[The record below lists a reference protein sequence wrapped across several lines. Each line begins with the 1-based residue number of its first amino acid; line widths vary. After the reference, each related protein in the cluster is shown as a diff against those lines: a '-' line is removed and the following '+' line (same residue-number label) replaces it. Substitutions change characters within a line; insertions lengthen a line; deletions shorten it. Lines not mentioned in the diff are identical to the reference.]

1 LLVEVKLLTNF
12 KLSSVFL
19 IENTMKQLF
28 LSLVILLVS
37 LTSIAQKQKTDNRF
51 EGLDSDLNKV
61 LETWNAAGFAVSVVE
76 KDKIIYSKGFGY
88 RDYENKIL
96 VTPNTLFAIGSSSKA
111 FTSGLLGILREEGK
125 LSFDDSPIKHI
136 PELRFFNNEM
146 NNLITIKDIMTHRT
160 GLPRHDLSWYFFT
173 TQSRDSLMQRIQYQ
187 EPFAKPRE
195 QWYYNNFMFL
205 TQGVIAERISGKSWE
220 EILQEKFFDPL
231 EMETSNA
238 VITGMKNGKDASFGY
253 EVKNDSIIKKMDY
266 YDIAAMGP
274 AGSINSSVHE
284 MSNWLITWIN
294 GGKFKGSQILP
305 EAYVKEA
312 MSPQMIMANS
322 IPDKEFPDMH
332 ISTYGYGWMVSSY
345 KGHYRVEHGG
355 NINGFSAN
363 AAFYPM
369 DSLGIV
375 VLSNQN
381 GSPIP
386 GIVRNIISDRLLK
399 VDKTDWNKIQK
410 EKADEAKKQAAANQ
424 AQSSSIQKK
433 GTKTSHLL
441 AEFTGEYSHPGYGMV
456 NIQFERDSLF
466 ANTPYQKVWLK
477 HFHYNIFSLV
487 GIENGKV
494 DTTTVSP
501 MQFNFRI
508 NNMGEIASLSFKAEP
523 MVEAI
528 EFKRKPKEIE
538 IDKETLE
545 KYTGDYDLGGQVSK
559 FYAKPEKPTTL
570 FLFVPGQPE
579 YELLSIGKD
588 KFTLKIAEGFT
599 IEFIKDEIGNV
610 KEAKFTQP
618 NGVFVAKKK

>member
-1 LLVEVKLLTNF
+1 
-12 KLSSVFL
+12 
-19 IENTMKQLF
+19 MKQLF
-28 LSLVILLVS
+28 LSLLIFLVS
-37 LTSIAQKQKTDNRF
+37 LTSIAQKQKADNRF
-51 EGLDSDLNKV
+51 EGLDSELNKV

-88 RDYENKIL
+88 RDYENKIP

-111 FTSGLLGILREEGK
+111 FTSGLLGVLREEGK

-146 NNLITIKDIMTHRT
+146 NNLISIKDIMTHRT

-205 TQGVIAERISGKSWE
+205 TQGVIAERISGKPWE
-220 EILQEKFFDPL
+220 DIVQEKFFDPL
-231 EMETSNA
+231 EMKTSNA
-238 VITGMKNGKDASFGY
+238 VITGLKNGKDASFGY

-274 AGSINSSVHE
+274 AGSINSSVNE
-284 MSNWLITWIN
+284 MSNWLIAWIN
-294 GGKFKGSQILP
+294 GGKFKDNQILP

-363 AAFYPM
+363 AAFFPM
-369 DSLGIV
+369 DSIGIV

-456 NIQFERDSLF
+456 NIQLERDSLF

-508 NNMGEIASLSFKAEP
+508 NNLGEIASLSFKAEP
-523 MVEAI
+523 MVDAI

-538 IDKETLE
+538 LDKETLE
-545 KYTGDYDLGGQVSK
+545 KYTGDYDLGGQVAK
-559 FYAKPEKPTTL
+559 FYLKEGNVNTL
-570 FLFVPGQPE
+570 FLFVAGQPE
-579 YELLSIGKD
+579 YDLLPIGKN
-588 KFTLKIAEGFT
+588 KFALKVAEGYTIVFT
-599 IEFIKDEIGNV
+599 EDESGKIIEAVFN
-610 KEAKFTQP
+610 QP
-618 NGVFVAKKK
+618 NGVFVAKRK

>member
-1 LLVEVKLLTNF
+1 MKNLLILLLLF
-12 KLSSVFL
+12 CSISISFGQKKSSVDQFSGINAEL
-19 IENTMKQLF
+19 E
-28 LSLVILLVS
+28 
-37 LTSIAQKQKTDNRF
+37 
-51 EGLDSDLNKV
+51 KV
-61 LETWNAAGFAVSVVE
+61 LDTWKVAGFAVAVVE

-88 RDYENKIL
+88 RDYENKIS

-136 PELRFFNNEM
+136 PELRFYNNEM
-146 NNLITIKDIMTHRT
+146 NSLITIKDIMTHRT

-205 TQGVIAERISGKSWE
+205 TQGVIAERITGKTWE
-220 EILQEKFFDPL
+220 DNIQEKFFDPL
-231 EMETSNA
+231 EMKTSNA
-238 VITGMKNGKDASFGY
+238 VITGLKNGNDASFGY
-253 EVKNDSIIKKMDY
+253 ELKNDSIIKKMDY

-274 AGSINSSVHE
+274 AGSINSNVNE
-284 MSNWLITWIN
+284 MSNWLIAWIN
-294 GGKFKGSQILP
+294 GGKFKDNQILP

-322 IPDKEFPDMH
+322 IPDKEFPEMH
-332 ISTYGYGWMVSSY
+332 LSTYGYGWMVSSY

-363 AAFYPM
+363 AAFFPT
-369 DSLGIV
+369 DSIGIV

-381 GSPIP
+381 GSPVP

-399 VDKTDWNKIQK
+399 VEKTDWNKVQK

-441 AEFTGEYSHPGYGMV
+441 AEFTGDYSHPGYGKIDV
-456 NIQFERDSLF
+456 QFEKDSLF
-466 ANTPYQKVWLK
+466 ANTPYQKIWLK

-487 GIENGKV
+487 GMENGKV
-494 DTTTVSP
+494 DTTLVTP

-523 MVEAI
+523 TVEAI

-538 IDKETLE
+538 INKETLG
-545 KYTGDYDLGGQVSK
+545 KYVGEYDLGGQIAK
-559 FYAKPEKPTTL
+559 FYLKEGNENTL

-579 YELLSIGKD
+579 YDLLAIGKH
-588 KFTLKIAEGFT
+588 KFALKVAEGYNIVFT
-599 IEFIKDEIGNV
+599 EDESEKIIEAVFH
-610 KEAKFTQP
+610 QP
-618 NGVFVAKKK
+618 NGVFKAKRK

>member
-1 LLVEVKLLTNF
+1 MKH
-12 KLSSVFL
+12 L
-19 IENTMKQLF
+19 IFSTL
-28 LSLVILLVS
+28 ILLLALPS
-37 LTSIAQKQKTDNRF
+37 FAQKQKPDNRLT
-51 EGLDSDLNKV
+51 GLDSELNKV
-61 LETWNAAGFAVSVVE
+61 LEAWNAAGFAVAVVE

-88 RDYENKIL
+88 RDYENKVP

-136 PELRFFNNEM
+136 PELRFYHNEM

-187 EPFAKPRE
+187 EPFAKVRE

-205 TQGVIAERISGKSWE
+205 TQGVITERITGKTWE
-220 EILQEKFFDPL
+220 ENLQEKFFDPL
-231 EMETSNA
+231 GMNTSNA
-238 VITGMKNGKDASFGY
+238 VINGLKNGKEASFGY

-274 AGSINSSVHE
+274 AGSINSSVNE
-284 MSNWLITWIN
+284 MSNWVISWIN
-294 GGKFKGSQILP
+294 GGKFKGEQILP
-305 EAYVKEA
+305 ESYVKEA
-312 MSPQMIMANS
+312 ISPQMIMANS

-363 AAFYPM
+363 VAFFPT
-369 DSLGIV
+369 DSIGIV
-375 VLSNQN
+375 VLANQN
-381 GSPIP
+381 GSLVP

-410 EKADEAKKQAAANQ
+410 EKADEAKKQAAAGQ
-424 AQSSSIQKK
+424 EKSASIQKK

-441 AEFTGEYSHPGYGMV
+441 AEFTGDYSHPGYGTV
-456 NIQFERDSLF
+456 DIQFERDSLF
-466 ANTPYQKVWLK
+466 AQTPYQKVWLK

-487 GIENGKV
+487 GMENGKV

-523 MVEAI
+523 TVDAI
-528 EFKRKPKEIE
+528 EFKKKPKEIAVNN
-538 IDKETLE
+538 ETLE
-545 KYTGDYDLGGQVSK
+545 KYTGEYDLGGQTIK
-559 FYAKPEKPTTL
+559 FYLKEGNENTL
-570 FLFVPGQPE
+570 FLFVTGQPE
-579 YELLSIGKD
+579 YDLLAIGKD
-588 KFTLKIAEGFT
+588 KFALKVAEGYT
-599 IEFIKDEIGNV
+599 IEFAEDEKGNI

-618 NGVFVAKKK
+618 NGVFEAKRK

>member
-1 LLVEVKLLTNF
+1 
-12 KLSSVFL
+12 
-19 IENTMKQLF
+19 MKQLF
-28 LSLVILLVS
+28 LSFLIFLVS
-37 LTSIAQKQKTDNRF
+37 LTSIAQKQKADNRF
-51 EGLDSDLNKV
+51 EGLDSELNKV
-61 LETWNAAGFAVSVVE
+61 LETWNAAGFAVAVVE

-88 RDYENKIL
+88 KDYENKIPI
-96 VTPNTLFAIGSSSKA
+96 TPNTLFAIGSSSKA
-111 FTSGLLGILREEGK
+111 FTSGLLGILREEKK
-125 LSFDDSPIKHI
+125 LSFDDSPSKHI
-136 PELRFFNNEM
+136 PDLRFYNNEM

-195 QWYYNNFMFL
+195 NWYYNNFMFL
-205 TQGVIAERISGKSWE
+205 TQGVIAERITGKTWE
-220 EILQEKFFDPL
+220 ENIQEKFFDPL
-231 EMETSNA
+231 EMKTSNA
-238 VITGMKNGKDASFGY
+238 VITGLKNGKDASFGY

-274 AGSINSSVHE
+274 AGSINSNVNE

-294 GGKFKGSQILP
+294 GGKFKGNQILP

-363 AAFYPM
+363 AAFFPM
-369 DSLGIV
+369 DSIGIV

-399 VDKTDWNKIQK
+399 VDKTDWNKVQK
-410 EKADEAKKQAAANQ
+410 EKADEAKKQASASQ
-424 AQSSSIQKK
+424 EQTTSIQKK

-441 AEFTGEYSHPGYGMV
+441 AEFTGDYIHPGYGKIA
-456 NIQFERDSLF
+456 IQFERDSLF
-466 ANTPYQKVWLK
+466 ASTPYQKVWLK

-487 GIENGKV
+487 GMENGKV

-523 MVEAI
+523 MVDAI
-528 EFKRKPKEIE
+528 EFKRTPKEVALE
-538 IDKETLE
+538 KETLE
-545 KYTGDYDLGGQVSK
+545 KYTGDYDLGGQVAK
-559 FYAKPEKPTTL
+559 FYLKEGNENTL
-570 FLFVPGQPE
+570 FLFVAGQPE
-579 YELLSIGKD
+579 YELLSLGQH
-588 KFTLKIAEGFT
+588 KFALKIADGYT
-599 IEFIKDEIGNV
+599 VEF
-610 KEAKFTQP
+610 KEESNGKFQQAVFVQP
-618 NGVFVAKKK
+618 NGTFKAERK

>member
-1 LLVEVKLLTNF
+1 
-12 KLSSVFL
+12 
-19 IENTMKQLF
+19 MKQLL
-28 LSLVILLVS
+28 LSLLISLVS
-37 LTSIAQKQKTDNRF
+37 LSSIAQKQKTDNPF
-51 EGLDSDLNKV
+51 SGLDAELEKV
-61 LETWNAAGFAVSVVE
+61 LDTWKAAGFAVAVVE

-88 RDYENKIL
+88 RDYENKIP

-111 FTSGLLGILREEGK
+111 FTSGLLGVLREEGK

-173 TQSRDSLMQRIQYQ
+173 TQSRDTLMQRIQYQ

-220 EILQEKFFDPL
+220 DILQEKFFVPL
-231 EMETSNA
+231 EMKTSNA
-238 VITGMKNGKDASFGY
+238 VITGLKNGKDASFGY
-253 EVKNDSIIKKMDY
+253 ELKNDSIIKKMDY

-274 AGSINSSVHE
+274 AGSINSSVYE

-294 GGKFKGSQILP
+294 GGKFKGNQILP

-363 AAFYPM
+363 AAFFPM

-466 ANTPYQKVWLK
+466 ANTPYQNVWLK

-523 MVEAI
+523 MIDAI
-528 EFKRKPKEIE
+528 EFKREPKEIE

-545 KYTGDYDLGGQVSK
+545 KYTGDYDLGGQVAK
-559 FYAKPEKPTTL
+559 FYLKEGNVNTL
-570 FLFVPGQPE
+570 FLFVAGQPE
-579 YELLSIGKD
+579 YDLLPIGKN
-588 KFTLKIAEGFT
+588 KFALKVAEGFT
-599 IEFIKDEIGNV
+599 IVFTEDESGKII
-610 KEAKFTQP
+610 EAVFNQP
-618 NGVFVAKKK
+618 NGVFVAKRK

>member
-1 LLVEVKLLTNF
+1 MIA
-12 KLSSVFL
+12 LS
-19 IENTMKQLF
+19 IH
-28 LSLVILLVS
+28 
-37 LTSIAQKQKTDNRF
+37 AQTQATDNRF
-51 EGLDSDLNKV
+51 EGLDSELNTV
-61 LETWNAAGFAVSVVE
+61 LESWNAAGFAVAVVE

-88 RDYENKIL
+88 RDYENKL
-96 VTPNTLFAIGSSSKA
+96 PVTPNTLFAIGSSSKA

-136 PELRFFNNEM
+136 PELRFYNNEM

-187 EPFAKPRE
+187 EPFTNVRE

-205 TQGVIAERISGKSWE
+205 TQGVIAEKVTGKTWE
-220 EILQEKFFDPL
+220 ENLQEKFFDPL
-231 EMETSNA
+231 EMKTSNA
-238 VITGMKNGKDASFGY
+238 VIDGLKKGKEASFGY
-253 EVKNDSIIKKMDY
+253 ELKNDSIIKKMDY

-274 AGSINSSVHE
+274 AGSINSSVNE
-284 MSNWLITWIN
+284 ISNWLITWIN
-294 GGKFKGSQILP
+294 GGKFKGEQILP
-305 EAYVKEA
+305 ESYVKEA

-363 AAFYPM
+363 VAFFPT
-369 DSLGIV
+369 DSIGIV
-375 VLSNQN
+375 VLANQN
-381 GSPIP
+381 GSLIP

-399 VDKTDWNKIQK
+399 VEKTDWNKIQK
-410 EKADEAKKQAAANQ
+410 EKADEAKKQAEPGQ
-424 AQSSSIQKK
+424 AESKSIQKK

-441 AEFTGEYSHPGYGMV
+441 AEFTGDYSHPGYGTV
-456 NIQFERDSLF
+456 EVQFERDSLF
-466 ANTPYQKVWLK
+466 AQTPYQKVWLK

-487 GIENGKV
+487 GMENGKV

-523 MVEAI
+523 TVDAI
-528 EFKRKPKEIE
+528 EFKRKPKEIAVN
-538 IDKETLE
+538 KETLE
-545 KYTGDYDLGGQVSK
+545 KYTGDYDLGGQAVK
-559 FYAKPEKPTTL
+559 FYLKEGNENTL
-570 FLFVPGQPE
+570 FLFVAGQPE
-579 YELLSIGKD
+579 YDLLAIGEN
-588 KFTLKIAEGFT
+588 KFALKVAEGYT
-599 IEFIKDEIGNV
+599 IEFAEDENGNV

-618 NGVFVAKKK
+618 NGVFVAKRK

>member
-1 LLVEVKLLTNF
+1 
-12 KLSSVFL
+12 
-19 IENTMKQLF
+19 MKQLF
-28 LSLVILLVS
+28 LFLLIFLVS
-37 LTSIAQKQKTDNRF
+37 LTSIAQKQKADNRF
-51 EGLDSDLNKV
+51 EGLDSELNKV
-61 LETWNAAGFAVSVVE
+61 LETWNAAGFAVAVVE

-88 RDYENKIL
+88 KDYENKIPI
-96 VTPNTLFAIGSSSKA
+96 TPNTLFAIGSSSKA
-111 FTSGLLGILREEGK
+111 FTSGLLGILREEKK
-125 LSFDDSPIKHI
+125 LSFDDSPSKHI
-136 PELRFFNNEM
+136 PDLRFYNNEM
-146 NNLITIKDIMTHRT
+146 NNLITIMDIMTHRT

-195 QWYYNNFMFL
+195 KWYYNNFMFL
-205 TQGVIAERISGKSWE
+205 TQGVIAERITGKTWE
-220 EILQEKFFDPL
+220 ENIQEKFFDPL
-231 EMETSNA
+231 EMKTSNA
-238 VITGMKNGKDASFGY
+238 VITGLKNGKDASFGY

-274 AGSINSSVHE
+274 AGSINSNVNE

-294 GGKFKGSQILP
+294 GGKFKGNQILP

-363 AAFYPM
+363 AAFFPM
-369 DSLGIV
+369 DSIGIV

-399 VDKTDWNKIQK
+399 VDKTDWNKVQK
-410 EKADEAKKQAAANQ
+410 EKADEAKKQASASQ
-424 AQSSSIQKK
+424 EQTTSIQKK

-441 AEFTGEYSHPGYGMV
+441 AEFTGDYIHPGYGKIA
-456 NIQFERDSLF
+456 IQFERDSLF
-466 ANTPYQKVWLK
+466 ASTPYQKVWLK

-487 GIENGKV
+487 GMENGKV

-523 MVEAI
+523 MVDAI
-528 EFKRKPKEIE
+528 EFKRTPKEVALE
-538 IDKETLE
+538 KETLE
-545 KYTGDYDLGGQVSK
+545 KYTGDYDLGGQVAK
-559 FYAKPEKPTTL
+559 FYLKEGNENTL
-570 FLFVPGQPE
+570 FLFVAGQPE
-579 YELLSIGKD
+579 YELLSLGQH
-588 KFTLKIAEGFT
+588 KFALKIADGYT
-599 IEFIKDEIGNV
+599 VEF
-610 KEAKFTQP
+610 KEESNGKFQQAVFVQP
-618 NGVFVAKKK
+618 NGTFKAERK

>member
-1 LLVEVKLLTNF
+1 
-12 KLSSVFL
+12 
-19 IENTMKQLF
+19 M
-28 LSLVILLVS
+28 
-37 LTSIAQKQKTDNRF
+37 
-51 EGLDSDLNKV
+51 
-61 LETWNAAGFAVSVVE
+61 
-76 KDKIIYSKGFGY
+76 
-88 RDYENKIL
+88 
-96 VTPNTLFAIGSSSKA
+96 
-111 FTSGLLGILREEGK
+111 
-125 LSFDDSPIKHI
+125 SFDDSPIKHI
-136 PELRFFNNEM
+136 PELRFYNNEM
-146 NNLITIKDIMTHRT
+146 NSLITIKDIMTHRT

-173 TQSRDSLMQRIQYQ
+173 TQSRDSLMQRIQYH

-205 TQGVIAERISGKSWE
+205 TQGVIAERITGKTWE
-220 EILQEKFFDPL
+220 DNIQEKFFDPL
-231 EMETSNA
+231 EMKTSNA
-238 VITGMKNGKDASFGY
+238 VITGLKNGNDTSYGY
-253 EVKNDSIIKKMDY
+253 ELKNDSIIKKMDY

-274 AGSINSSVHE
+274 AGSINSSVNE
-284 MSNWLITWIN
+284 MSNWLIAWIS
-294 GGKFKGSQILP
+294 GGKFKDNQILP

-363 AAFYPM
+363 AAFFPT
-369 DSLGIV
+369 DSIGIV

-381 GSPIP
+381 GSPVP

-399 VDKTDWNKIQK
+399 LEKTDWNKVQK

-424 AQSSSIQKK
+424 AQSGSIQKK
-433 GTKTSHLL
+433 GTKPSHLL
-441 AEFTGEYSHPGYGMV
+441 TEFTGDYFHPGYGKIDV
-456 NIQFERDSLF
+456 KFEKDSLF

-487 GIENGKV
+487 GMENGKV
-494 DTTTVSP
+494 DTTLISP

-523 MVEAI
+523 SVEAI

-538 IDKETLE
+538 INKETLG
-545 KYTGDYDLGGQVSK
+545 KYVGEYDLGGQVVK
-559 FYAKPEKPTTL
+559 FYIKEGNENTL

-579 YELLSIGKD
+579 YDLLAIGKH
-588 KFTLKIAEGFT
+588 KFALKVAEGYTIVFT
-599 IEFIKDEIGNV
+599 EDESEKIV
-610 KEAKFTQP
+610 EAVFHQP
-618 NGVFVAKKK
+618 NGVFKAKRK

>member
-1 LLVEVKLLTNF
+1 
-12 KLSSVFL
+12 
-19 IENTMKQLF
+19 MKQLLLF
-28 LSLVILLVS
+28 LLIFLVS
-37 LTSIAQKQKTDNRF
+37 LSSIAQKQKNDNPF
-51 EGLDSDLNKV
+51 SGLDAELEKV
-61 LETWNAAGFAVSVVE
+61 LDTWKVAGFAVAVVE

-88 RDYENKIL
+88 RDYENKIP

-111 FTSGLLGILREEGK
+111 FTSGLLGVLREEGK

-220 EILQEKFFDPL
+220 DILQEKFFVPL
-231 EMETSNA
+231 EMKTSNA
-238 VITGMKNGKDASFGY
+238 VISGLKNGKDASFGY

-274 AGSINSSVHE
+274 AGSINSSVYE

-294 GGKFKGSQILP
+294 GGKFKGNQILP

-363 AAFYPM
+363 AAFFPM

-523 MVEAI
+523 MIDAI
-528 EFKRKPKEIE
+528 EFKREPKEIE

-545 KYTGDYDLGGQVSK
+545 KYTGDYDLGGQVAK
-559 FYAKPEKPTTL
+559 FYLKEGNENTL

-579 YELLSIGKD
+579 YDLLAIGKH
-588 KFTLKIAEGFT
+588 KFALKIAEGYTIVFT
-599 IEFIKDEIGNV
+599 EDESGKIIEAIFN
-610 KEAKFTQP
+610 QP
-618 NGVFVAKKK
+618 NGVFKAKRK

>member
-1 LLVEVKLLTNF
+1 MKNNNF
-12 KLSSVFL
+12 RFL
-19 IENTMKQLF
+19 ISDHMKQLL
-28 LSLVILLVS
+28 LSLLISLVS
-37 LTSIAQKQKTDNRF
+37 LSSIAQKQKTDNPF
-51 EGLDSDLNKV
+51 SGLDAELEKV
-61 LETWNAAGFAVSVVE
+61 LDTWNAAGFAVAVVE

-88 RDYENKIL
+88 RDYENKTP

-136 PELRFFNNEM
+136 PELRFYNNEM
-146 NNLITIKDIMTHRT
+146 NSLITIKDIMTHRT

-205 TQGVIAERISGKSWE
+205 TQGVIAERITGKTWE
-220 EILQEKFFDPL
+220 DNIQEKFFDPL
-231 EMETSNA
+231 EMKTSNA
-238 VITGMKNGKDASFGY
+238 VITGLKNGNDASFGY
-253 EVKNDSIIKKMDY
+253 EIKNDSIIKKMDY
-266 YDIAAMGP
+266 YDIGAMGP
-274 AGSINSSVHE
+274 AGSINSNVNE
-284 MSNWLITWIN
+284 MSNWLIAWIN
-294 GGKFKGSQILP
+294 GGKFKDNQILP

-363 AAFYPM
+363 AAFFPT
-369 DSLGIV
+369 DSIGIV

-381 GSPIP
+381 GSPVP

-399 VDKTDWNKIQK
+399 VEKTDWNKVQK

-441 AEFTGEYSHPGYGMV
+441 AEFTGDYSHPGYGKIDV
-456 NIQFERDSLF
+456 QFEKDSLF

-487 GIENGKV
+487 GMENGKV
-494 DTTTVSP
+494 DTTMISP

-523 MVEAI
+523 TVEAI
-528 EFKRKPKEIE
+528 EFKRRPKEIE
-538 IDKETLE
+538 IKKETLG
-545 KYTGDYDLGGQVSK
+545 KYVGEYDLGGQVAK
-559 FYAKPEKPTTL
+559 FYLKEGNENTL

-579 YELLSIGKD
+579 YDLLAIGKH
-588 KFTLKIAEGFT
+588 KFALKIAEGYTIVFT
-599 IEFIKDEIGNV
+599 EDESGKIIEAVFN
-610 KEAKFTQP
+610 QP
-618 NGVFVAKKK
+618 NGVFKAKRK

>member
-1 LLVEVKLLTNF
+1 
-12 KLSSVFL
+12 
-19 IENTMKQLF
+19 MKQLF
-28 LSLVILLVS
+28 LSFLIFLVS
-37 LTSIAQKQKTDNRF
+37 LTSIAQKQKADNRF
-51 EGLDSDLNKV
+51 EGLDSELNKV
-61 LETWNAAGFAVSVVE
+61 LETWNAAGFAVAVVE

-88 RDYENKIL
+88 KDYENKIPI
-96 VTPNTLFAIGSSSKA
+96 TPNTLFAIGSSSKA
-111 FTSGLLGILREEGK
+111 FTSGLLGILREEKK
-125 LSFDDSPIKHI
+125 LSFDDSPSKHI
-136 PELRFFNNEM
+136 PDLRFYNNEM

-195 QWYYNNFMFL
+195 NWYYNNFMFL
-205 TQGVIAERISGKSWE
+205 TQGVIAERITGKTWE
-220 EILQEKFFDPL
+220 ENIQEKFFDPL
-231 EMETSNA
+231 EMKTSNA
-238 VITGMKNGKDASFGY
+238 VITGLKNGKDASFGY

-274 AGSINSSVHE
+274 AGSINSNVNE

-294 GGKFKGSQILP
+294 GGKFKGNQILP

-363 AAFYPM
+363 AAFFPM
-369 DSLGIV
+369 DSIGIV

-399 VDKTDWNKIQK
+399 VDKTDWNKVQK
-410 EKADEAKKQAAANQ
+410 EKADEAKKQASASQ
-424 AQSSSIQKK
+424 EQTTSIQKK

-441 AEFTGEYSHPGYGMV
+441 AEFTGDYIHPGYGKIA
-456 NIQFERDSLF
+456 IQFERDSLF
-466 ANTPYQKVWLK
+466 ASTPYQKVWLK

-487 GIENGKV
+487 GMEKGKV

-523 MVEAI
+523 MVDAI
-528 EFKRKPKEIE
+528 EFKRTPKEVALE
-538 IDKETLE
+538 KETLE
-545 KYTGDYDLGGQVSK
+545 KYTGDYDLGGQVAK
-559 FYAKPEKPTTL
+559 FYLKEGNENTL
-570 FLFVPGQPE
+570 FLFVAGQPE
-579 YELLSIGKD
+579 YELLSLGQH
-588 KFTLKIAEGFT
+588 KFALKIADGYT
-599 IEFIKDEIGNV
+599 VEF
-610 KEAKFTQP
+610 KEESNGKFQQAVFVQP
-618 NGVFVAKKK
+618 NGTFKAERK

>member
-1 LLVEVKLLTNF
+1 
-12 KLSSVFL
+12 
-19 IENTMKQLF
+19 MKQLL
-28 LSLVILLVS
+28 LSLLIS
-37 LTSIAQKQKTDNRF
+37 LFSLSSIAQKQKTDNRF
-51 EGLDSDLNKV
+51 SGLDAELEKV
-61 LETWNAAGFAVSVVE
+61 LGTWRAAGFAVAVVE

-88 RDYENKIL
+88 RDYENKIP

-111 FTSGLLGILREEGK
+111 FTSGLLGVLREEGK

-146 NNLITIKDIMTHRT
+146 NNLITIKDIITHRT

-187 EPFAKPRE
+187 EPFTKPRE

-205 TQGVIAERISGKSWE
+205 TQGVIAEKITSKTWE
-220 EILQEKFFDPL
+220 ENIQEKFFDPL
-231 EMETSNA
+231 EMKTSNA
-238 VITGMKNGKDASFGY
+238 VISGLKNGKDASFGY

-284 MSNWLITWIN
+284 MSNWLIAWIN
-294 GGKFKGSQILP
+294 GGKFKGNQILP

-322 IPDKEFPDMH
+322 VPDKEFPDMH

-363 AAFYPM
+363 AAFFPM

-386 GIVRNIISDRLLK
+386 GIVRNIVSDRLLK
-399 VDKTDWNKIQK
+399 VDKTDWNKVQK

-508 NNMGEIASLSFKAEP
+508 NNTGEIASLSFKAEP
-523 MVEAI
+523 MIDAI
-528 EFKRKPKEIE
+528 EFKREPKEIE

-545 KYTGDYDLGGQVSK
+545 KYMGDYDLGGQVAK
-559 FYAKPEKPTTL
+559 FYLKEGNENTL
-570 FLFVPGQPE
+570 FLFVAGQPE
-579 YELLSIGKD
+579 YDLLPIGKN
-588 KFTLKIAEGFT
+588 KFALKMAEGFT
-599 IEFIKDEIGNV
+599 IVFTEDESGKII
-610 KEAKFTQP
+610 EAVFNQP
-618 NGVFVAKKK
+618 NGVFVAKRK

>member
-1 LLVEVKLLTNF
+1 MKH
-12 KLSSVFL
+12 L
-19 IENTMKQLF
+19 IFSTL
-28 LSLVILLVS
+28 ILLLALPS
-37 LTSIAQKQKTDNRF
+37 FAQKQKPDNRLT
-51 EGLDSDLNKV
+51 GLDSELNKV
-61 LETWNAAGFAVSVVE
+61 LEAWNAAGFAVAVVE

-88 RDYENKIL
+88 RDYENKVP

-136 PELRFFNNEM
+136 PELRFYHNEM

-187 EPFAKPRE
+187 EPFAKVRE

-205 TQGVIAERISGKSWE
+205 TQGVITERITGKTWE
-220 EILQEKFFDPL
+220 ENLQEKFFDPL
-231 EMETSNA
+231 GMNTSNA
-238 VITGMKNGKDASFGY
+238 VINGLKNGKEASFGY

-274 AGSINSSVHE
+274 AGSINSSVNE
-284 MSNWLITWIN
+284 MSNWVISWIN
-294 GGKFKGSQILP
+294 GGKFKGEQILP
-305 EAYVKEA
+305 ESYVKEA
-312 MSPQMIMANS
+312 ISPQMIMANS

-363 AAFYPM
+363 VAFFPT
-369 DSLGIV
+369 DSIGIV
-375 VLSNQN
+375 VLANQN
-381 GSPIP
+381 GSLVP

-410 EKADEAKKQAAANQ
+410 EKADEAKKQAAAGQ
-424 AQSSSIQKK
+424 EKSASIQKK

-441 AEFTGEYSHPGYGMV
+441 AEFTGDYSHPGYGTV
-456 NIQFERDSLF
+456 DIQFERDSLF
-466 ANTPYQKVWLK
+466 GQTPYQKVWLK

-487 GIENGKV
+487 GMENGRV

-523 MVEAI
+523 TVDAI
-528 EFKRKPKEIE
+528 EFKRKPKEIAVN
-538 IDKETLE
+538 KETLE
-545 KYTGDYDLGGQVSK
+545 KYTGEYDLSGQTVK
-559 FYAKPEKPTTL
+559 FYLKEGNENTL
-570 FLFVPGQPE
+570 FLFVTGQPE
-579 YELLSIGKD
+579 YDLLAIGKD
-588 KFTLKIAEGFT
+588 KFALKVAEGYT
-599 IEFIKDEIGNV
+599 IEFAEDEKGNI

-618 NGVFVAKKK
+618 NGVFEAKRK

>member
-1 LLVEVKLLTNF
+1 MKHLI
-12 KLSSVFL
+12 LSTL
-19 IENTMKQLF
+19 
-28 LSLVILLVS
+28 ILLVA
-37 LTSIAQKQKTDNRF
+37 LTSFAQKQKPDNRF
-51 EGLDSDLNKV
+51 TGLDSELNQV
-61 LETWNAAGFAVSVVE
+61 LETWNAAGFAVAVVE

-88 RDYENKIL
+88 RDYENKVP

-136 PELRFFNNEM
+136 PELRFYNNEM

-187 EPFAKPRE
+187 EPFAKVRE
-195 QWYYNNFMFL
+195 KWYYNNFMFL
-205 TQGVIAERISGKSWE
+205 TQGVIAERVTGKTWE
-220 EILQEKFFDPL
+220 ENLQEKFFDPL
-231 EMETSNA
+231 EMKTTNA
-238 VITGMKNGKDASFGY
+238 VIDGLKKGKEASFGY
-253 EVKNDSIIKKMDY
+253 ELKNDSIIKKMDY

-274 AGSINSSVHE
+274 AGSINSSVNE
-284 MSNWLITWIN
+284 ISNWLITWIN
-294 GGKFKGSQILP
+294 GGKFKGEQILP
-305 EAYVKEA
+305 ESYVKEA

-332 ISTYGYGWMVSSY
+332 ISTYGYAWMVSSY

-363 AAFYPM
+363 VAFFPT
-369 DSLGIV
+369 DSIGIV
-375 VLSNQN
+375 VLANQN
-381 GSPIP
+381 GSLIP

-399 VDKTDWNKIQK
+399 VDKTEWNKIQK
-410 EKADEAKKQAAANQ
+410 EKADEAKKQAEAGQ
-424 AQSSSIQKK
+424 AESKSIQKK

-441 AEFTGEYSHPGYGMV
+441 AEFTGDYSHPGYGTV
-456 NIQFERDSLF
+456 EVQFERDSLF
-466 ANTPYQKVWLK
+466 AQTPYQKVWLK

-487 GIENGKV
+487 GMENGKV

-523 MVEAI
+523 TVDAI
-528 EFKRKPKEIE
+528 EFKRKPKEIAVN
-538 IDKETLE
+538 KETLE
-545 KYTGDYDLGGQVSK
+545 KYTGDYDLGGQAVK
-559 FYAKPEKPTTL
+559 FYLKEGNENTL
-570 FLFVPGQPE
+570 FLFVAGQPE
-579 YELLSIGKD
+579 YDLLAIGKD
-588 KFTLKIAEGFT
+588 KFALKVAEGYT
-599 IEFIKDEIGNV
+599 IEFAEDENGNV

-618 NGVFVAKKK
+618 NGVFVAKRK

>member
-1 LLVEVKLLTNF
+1 
-12 KLSSVFL
+12 
-19 IENTMKQLF
+19 MKQLLLF
-28 LSLVILLVS
+28 LLIFLVS
-37 LTSIAQKQKTDNRF
+37 LSSIAQKQKNDNPF
-51 EGLDSDLNKV
+51 SGLDAELEKV
-61 LETWNAAGFAVSVVE
+61 LDTWKVAGFAVAVVE

-88 RDYENKIL
+88 RDYENKIP

-111 FTSGLLGILREEGK
+111 FTSGLLGVLREEGK

-220 EILQEKFFDPL
+220 DILQEKFFVPL
-231 EMETSNA
+231 EMKTSNA
-238 VITGMKNGKDASFGY
+238 VISGLKNGKDASFGY

-274 AGSINSSVHE
+274 AGSINSSVYE

-294 GGKFKGSQILP
+294 GGKFKGNQILP

-363 AAFYPM
+363 AAFFPM

-523 MVEAI
+523 MIDAI
-528 EFKRKPKEIE
+528 EFKREPKEIE

-545 KYTGDYDLGGQVSK
+545 KYTGDYDLGGQVAK
-559 FYAKPEKPTTL
+559 FYLKEGNENTL
-570 FLFVPGQPE
+570 FLFVAGQPE
-579 YELLSIGKD
+579 YDLLPIGKN
-588 KFTLKIAEGFT
+588 KFALKVAEGFT
-599 IEFIKDEIGNV
+599 IVFKEDESGKII
-610 KEAKFTQP
+610 EAVFNQP
-618 NGVFVAKKK
+618 NGVFVAKRK

>member
-1 LLVEVKLLTNF
+1 MKKLL
-12 KLSSVFL
+12 
-19 IENTMKQLF
+19 
-28 LSLVILLVS
+28 LSLLISLVS
-37 LTSIAQKQKTDNRF
+37 LSSIAQKQKNDNPF
-51 EGLDSDLNKV
+51 SGLDAELEKV
-61 LETWNAAGFAVSVVE
+61 LDTWKVAGFAVAVVE

-88 RDYENKIL
+88 RDYENKIP

-111 FTSGLLGILREEGK
+111 FTSGLLGVLREEGK

-220 EILQEKFFDPL
+220 DILQEKFFVPL
-231 EMETSNA
+231 EMKTSNA
-238 VITGMKNGKDASFGY
+238 VISGLKNGKDASFGY

-274 AGSINSSVHE
+274 AGSINSSVYE

-294 GGKFKGSQILP
+294 GGKFKGNQILP

-363 AAFYPM
+363 AAFFPM

-523 MVEAI
+523 MIDAI
-528 EFKRKPKEIE
+528 EFKREPKEIE

-545 KYTGDYDLGGQVSK
+545 KYTGDYDLGGQVAK
-559 FYAKPEKPTTL
+559 FYLKEGNENTL

-579 YELLSIGKD
+579 YDLLAIGKH
-588 KFTLKIAEGFT
+588 KFALKIAEGYTIVFT
-599 IEFIKDEIGNV
+599 EDESGKIIEAIFN
-610 KEAKFTQP
+610 QP
-618 NGVFVAKKK
+618 NGVFKAKRK

>member
-1 LLVEVKLLTNF
+1 MKHLI
-12 KLSSVFL
+12 LSTL
-19 IENTMKQLF
+19 
-28 LSLVILLVS
+28 ILLITLPS
-37 LTSIAQKQKTDNRF
+37 FAQNQNNDNRF
-51 EGLDSDLNKV
+51 EGLDSELSKV
-61 LETWNAAGFAVSVVE
+61 LETWNAAGFAVAVVE
-76 KDKIIYSKGFGY
+76 KDKIIYTKGFGY
-88 RDYENKIL
+88 RDYENKIP
-96 VTPNTLFAIGSSSKA
+96 VTTNTLFAIGSSSKA

-136 PELRFFNNEM
+136 PELRFYNNEM

-187 EPFAKPRE
+187 EPFAKVRE
-195 QWYYNNFMFL
+195 KWYYNNFMFL
-205 TQGVIAERISGKSWE
+205 TQGVIAERITGKSWE
-220 EILQEKFFDPL
+220 ENMQEKFFGPL
-231 EMETSNA
+231 GMNTSNT
-238 VITGMKNGKDASFGY
+238 VIDGMKKGKDVSFGY
-253 EVKNDSIIKKMDY
+253 QVKNDSIIKRMDY

-274 AGSINSSVHE
+274 AGSINSSVNE
-284 MSNWLITWIN
+284 MSNWLISWIN

-332 ISTYGYGWMVSSY
+332 ISTYGYGWMISSY

-355 NINGFSAN
+355 NIDGFSAN
-363 AAFYPM
+363 AAFFPT
-369 DSLGIV
+369 DSIGIV
-375 VLSNQN
+375 VLANQN
-381 GSPIP
+381 GSLVPDL
-386 GIVRNIISDRLLK
+386 VRNMISDRMLN
-399 VDKTDWNKIQK
+399 VEKTDWNKILK
-410 EKADEAKKQAAANQ
+410 EKVDEAKKQAAAGQ
-424 AQSSSIQKK
+424 EKPASIQKK
-433 GTKTSHLL
+433 GTKTSHIL
-441 AEFTGEYSHPGYGMV
+441 AEFTGDYTHPGYGTID
-456 NIQFERDSLF
+456 IQLERDSLF
-466 ANTPYQKVWLK
+466 AITPYQKVWLK

-487 GIENGKV
+487 GMENGKV

-523 MVEAI
+523 AVDAI
-528 EFKRKPKEIE
+528 EFKRKPKEIAVN
-538 IDKETLE
+538 KETLE

-559 FYAKPEKPTTL
+559 FYTKPEKPTTL

-588 KFTLKIAEGFT
+588 RFTLKIAEGFV
-599 IEFIKDEIGNV
+599 IEFLEDEMGNV

-618 NGVFVAKKK
+618 NGIFVAKKK

>member
-1 LLVEVKLLTNF
+1 MKH
-12 KLSSVFL
+12 L
-19 IENTMKQLF
+19 IFSTL
-28 LSLVILLVS
+28 ILLLALPS
-37 LTSIAQKQKTDNRF
+37 FAQKQKPDNRLT
-51 EGLDSDLNKV
+51 GLDSELNKV
-61 LETWNAAGFAVSVVE
+61 LEAWNAAGFAVAVVE

-88 RDYENKIL
+88 RDYENKVP

-136 PELRFFNNEM
+136 PDLRFYNNEM

-187 EPFAKPRE
+187 EPFAKVRE

-205 TQGVIAERISGKSWE
+205 TQGVITERITGKTWE
-220 EILQEKFFDPL
+220 ENLQEKFFDPL
-231 EMETSNA
+231 GMNTSNA
-238 VITGMKNGKDASFGY
+238 VINGLKNGKEASFGY

-274 AGSINSSVHE
+274 AGSINSSVNE
-284 MSNWLITWIN
+284 MSNWVISWIN
-294 GGKFKGSQILP
+294 GGKFKGEQILP
-305 EAYVKEA
+305 ESYVKEA

-363 AAFYPM
+363 VAFFPT
-369 DSLGIV
+369 DSIGIV
-375 VLSNQN
+375 VLANQN
-381 GSPIP
+381 GSLVP

-410 EKADEAKKQAAANQ
+410 EKADEAKKQAAAGQ
-424 AQSSSIQKK
+424 EKSASIQKK

-441 AEFTGEYSHPGYGMV
+441 AEFTGDYSHPGYGTV
-456 NIQFERDSLF
+456 DIQFERDSLF
-466 ANTPYQKVWLK
+466 AQTPYQKVWLK

-487 GIENGKV
+487 GMENGKV

-523 MVEAI
+523 TVDAI
-528 EFKRKPKEIE
+528 EFKRKPKEIAVN
-538 IDKETLE
+538 KETLE
-545 KYTGDYDLGGQVSK
+545 KYTGEYDLSGQTVK
-559 FYAKPEKPTTL
+559 FYLKQGNENTL
-570 FLFVPGQPE
+570 FLFVTGQPE
-579 YELLSIGKD
+579 YDLLAIGKD
-588 KFTLKIAEGFT
+588 KFALKVADGFT
-599 IEFIKDEIGNV
+599 IEFAEDENGNV

-618 NGVFVAKKK
+618 NGVFVAKRK

>member
-1 LLVEVKLLTNF
+1 MKH
-12 KLSSVFL
+12 L
-19 IENTMKQLF
+19 IFSTL
-28 LSLVILLVS
+28 ILLLALPS
-37 LTSIAQKQKTDNRF
+37 FAQKQKPDNRLT
-51 EGLDSDLNKV
+51 GLDSELNKV
-61 LETWNAAGFAVSVVE
+61 LEAWNAAGFAVAVVE

-88 RDYENKIL
+88 RDYENKVP

-136 PELRFFNNEM
+136 PDLRFYNNEM

-187 EPFAKPRE
+187 EPFAKVRE

-205 TQGVIAERISGKSWE
+205 TQGVITERITGKTWE
-220 EILQEKFFDPL
+220 ENLQEKFFDPL
-231 EMETSNA
+231 GMNTSNA
-238 VITGMKNGKDASFGY
+238 VINGLKNGKEASFGY

-274 AGSINSSVHE
+274 AGSINSSVNE
-284 MSNWLITWIN
+284 MSNWVISWIN
-294 GGKFKGSQILP
+294 GGKFKGEQILP
-305 EAYVKEA
+305 ESYVKEA

-363 AAFYPM
+363 VAFFPT
-369 DSLGIV
+369 DSIGIV
-375 VLSNQN
+375 VLANQN
-381 GSPIP
+381 GSLVP

-410 EKADEAKKQAAANQ
+410 EKADEAKKQAAAGQ
-424 AQSSSIQKK
+424 EKSASIQKK

-441 AEFTGEYSHPGYGMV
+441 AEFTGDYSHPGYGTV
-456 NIQFERDSLF
+456 DIQFERDSLF
-466 ANTPYQKVWLK
+466 GQTPYQKVWLK

-487 GIENGKV
+487 GMENGKV

-523 MVEAI
+523 TVDAI
-528 EFKRKPKEIE
+528 EFKRKPKEIAVN
-538 IDKETLE
+538 KETLE
-545 KYTGDYDLGGQVSK
+545 KYTGEYDLSGQTVK
-559 FYAKPEKPTTL
+559 FYLKEGNENTL
-570 FLFVPGQPE
+570 FLFVTGQPE
-579 YELLSIGKD
+579 YDLLAIGKD
-588 KFTLKIAEGFT
+588 KFALKVAEGYT
-599 IEFIKDEIGNV
+599 IEFAEDEKGNI

-618 NGVFVAKKK
+618 NGVFEAKRK

>member
-1 LLVEVKLLTNF
+1 MKHLI
-12 KLSSVFL
+12 LSTL
-19 IENTMKQLF
+19 
-28 LSLVILLVS
+28 ILLITLPS
-37 LTSIAQKQKTDNRF
+37 FAQNQNNDNRF
-51 EGLDSDLNKV
+51 EGLDSELSKV
-61 LETWNAAGFAVSVVE
+61 LETWNAAGFAVAVVE
-76 KDKIIYSKGFGY
+76 KDKIIYTKGFGY
-88 RDYENKIL
+88 RDYENKIP
-96 VTPNTLFAIGSSSKA
+96 VTTNTLFAIGSSSKA

-136 PELRFFNNEM
+136 PELRFYNNEM

-187 EPFAKPRE
+187 EPFAKVRE
-195 QWYYNNFMFL
+195 KWYYNNFMFL
-205 TQGVIAERISGKSWE
+205 TQGVIAERITGKSWE
-220 EILQEKFFDPL
+220 ENMQEKFFGPL
-231 EMETSNA
+231 GMNTSNA
-238 VITGMKNGKDASFGY
+238 VIDGLKKGKDVSFGY
-253 EVKNDSIIKKMDY
+253 QVKNDSIIKRMDY

-274 AGSINSSVHE
+274 AGSINSSVNE
-284 MSNWLITWIN
+284 MSNWLISWIN

-332 ISTYGYGWMVSSY
+332 ISTYGYGWMISSY

-355 NINGFSAN
+355 NIDGFSAN
-363 AAFYPM
+363 AAFFPT
-369 DSLGIV
+369 DSIGIV
-375 VLSNQN
+375 VLANQN
-381 GSPIP
+381 GSLVPDL
-386 GIVRNIISDRLLK
+386 VRNMISDRMLN
-399 VDKTDWNKIQK
+399 VEKTDWNKILK
-410 EKADEAKKQAAANQ
+410 EKVDEAKKQAAAGQ
-424 AQSSSIQKK
+424 EKPASIQKK
-433 GTKTSHLL
+433 GTKTSHIL
-441 AEFTGEYSHPGYGMV
+441 AEFTGDYTHPGYGTID
-456 NIQFERDSLF
+456 IQLERDSLF
-466 ANTPYQKVWLK
+466 AITPYQKVWLK

-487 GIENGKV
+487 GMENGKV

-523 MVEAI
+523 AVDAI
-528 EFKRKPKEIE
+528 EFKRKPKEIAVN
-538 IDKETLE
+538 KETLE

-559 FYAKPEKPTTL
+559 FYTKPEKPTTL

-588 KFTLKIAEGFT
+588 RFTLKIAEGFV
-599 IEFIKDEIGNV
+599 IEFLEDEMGNV

-618 NGVFVAKKK
+618 NGIFVAKKK